1 MTAPEL
7 APPLAFRLR
16 DLTDRAPQS
25 YVMRPRRIAEI
36 RAVVLHQTGFDT
48 WRESNPMWAKVRAH
62 FVVHRSGLV
71 SQLHPI
77 TARMRFGC
85 GRGNAWAI
93 NIEHEGNYPLG
104 WDEDGEDVYYR
115 PEKFG
120 RSRIEDAPEQITAGR
135 ALLAYLHE
143 QIPSLM
149 VGAHR
154 QVDDLKGGCCGPDI
168 WREIGQFAI
177 DSLGMAEMPVAGG
190 LPIPDR
196 WRTSSAAVLPTNRE
210 YEGPLV
216 T

>member
-16 DLTDRAPQS
+16 DWSDRSPQG
-25 YVMRPRRIAEI
+25 YTVRPRRLSEI
-36 RAVVLHQTGFDT
+36 KAAILHQTSFE
-48 WRESNPMWAKVRAH
+48 WREANPMWAKVRAH

-71 SQLHPI
+71 TQLHPI
-77 TARMRFGC
+77 TARMRFGA
-85 GRGNAWAI
+85 GHANPWAI

-120 RSRIEDAPEQITAGR
+120 RSHIEDAPEQVTAGR

-154 QVDDLKGGCCGPDI
+154 QVEDLKGGCCGPDI
-168 WREIGQFAI
+168 WREIGQFAVDWI
-177 DSLGMAEMPVAGG
+177 PMAEMPVAGG

-216 T
+216 A